1 MICRQ
6 HNRNPTPVQSPMSS
20 SVCPNA
26 ILSRMQQG
34 NRRLCRVVSK
44 VCKERVEAVNRRRAC
59 VLASVMSSWRYRA
72 LSACEM
78 PCLCGVS
85 RVFDL
90 QEAECLLPLFRLLY
104 TNSTTTS
111 ISFTAAPLKCL
122 RTFVASCSL
131 ETRLL
136 SFRLA
141 IVGDCRP
148 IPGLTK
154 SAWFSG
160 DVKAAGVERLCE
172 TRYVFSSDN
181 GVVLQAICTSV
192 SPTRID
198 IRMYSQNILQV
209 LAPRCRHLRSL
220 PPALSMRSHSP
231 WQKRLPLRQHSAC
244 SSWRAPRQRFVVLV
258 LWMRLNA
265 SLRR

>member
-1 MICRQ
+1 MLAMICRQ

-20 SVCPNA
+20 SVCPIA
-26 ILSRMQQG
+26 ILNRMQQG
-34 NRRLCRVVSK
+34 NRRLYRVVSK
-44 VCKERVEAVNRRRAC
+44 VCKERVEAVNPRVVMLVCMR
-59 VLASVMSSWRYRA
+59 VMSSWRFQA
-72 LSACEM
+72 PSACEM

-85 RVFDL
+85 RMFDL

-192 SPTRID
+192 SPTRVD
-198 IRMYSQNILQV
+198 IRMCSQNILQV

-220 PPALSMRSHSP
+220 PPALSMRFHSP
-231 WQKRLPLRQHSAC
+231 
-244 SSWRAPRQRFVVLV
+244 
-258 LWMRLNA
+258 
-265 SLRR
+265 